1 MGIKSCHACTRE
13 ISVGLTVGG
22 RDECPHCHADL
33 HCCLNC
39 KFYDR
44 PAPKQCREPAAELVR
59 EKGKAN
65 FCDYFVFREIRARS
79 AAEEGTDKARKALE
93 DLFKK

>member
-1 MGIKSCHACTRE
+1 MKICHACKRE
-13 ISVGLTVGG
+13 LSIEIKIGR

-44 PAPKQCREPAAELVR
+44 AAPKQCREPLAELVR
-59 EKGKAN
+59 EKAKAN
-65 FCDYFVFREIRARS
+65 FCDYFVFADVQSPS
-79 AAEEGTDKARKALE
+79 APGTGAGKARKALE

>member
-13 ISVGLTVGG
+13 ISIGLTVGG

-65 FCDYFVFREIRARS
+65 FCDYFSFREVRVRS
-79 AAEEGTDKARKALE
+79 AAEEGAEKARKALD